1 MGTIK
6 EELASQFRSLSIA
19 SAIAMSVVFSIFAGV
34 ITGHYLDAWLFDG
47 QSHWLTIICFFFGVA
62 GAVKNFIVLTKRFSK
77 ESGEKKGKDRPEAHT
92 SGRQDNV

>member
-1 MGTIK
+1 MGTIR
-6 EELASQFRSLSIA
+6 EELSSQFRSFSVA

-62 GAVKNFIVLTKRFSK
+62 GAVKNFLVLTKRFSK
-77 ESGEKKGKDRPEAHT
+77 ESEEKKGKDQPGAHT

>member
-6 EELASQFRSLSIA
+6 EELSSQFRSFSVA

-47 QSHWLTIICFFFGVA
+47 QSHWLTIICLFLGIA
-62 GAVKNFIVLTKRFSK
+62 GGVKNFLVLTKRFSK
-77 ESGEKKGKDRPEAHT
+77 ESEEKKGKDQPGAHT
-92 SGRQDNV
+92 PGRKDDV

>member
-6 EELASQFRSLSIA
+6 EELASQFRSLSVA

-34 ITGHYLDAWLFDG
+34 ITGYYLDSWLFDG
-47 QSHWLTIICFFFGVA
+47 RSHWLTIICLFFGIA
-62 GAVKNFIVLTKRFSK
+62 GAVKNFIILTKRFSK
-77 ESGEKKGKDRPEAHT
+77 EPGEKKGKDQPEAHI

>member
-1 MGTIK
+1 MGTIR
-6 EELASQFRSLSIA
+6 EELSSQFRSFSVA

-62 GAVKNFIVLTKRFSK
+62 GAVKNFIILTKRFSK
-77 ESGEKKGKDRPEAHT
+77 ESGEKKGKDQPGAHT
-92 SGRQDNV
+92 SGRKDNV